1 VKITGADHTNW
12 LIEAGCRHRLDEG
25 EVKGTGL
32 YETGIVRSNKPR
44 SYLPAIILAI
54 TEES

>member
-12 LIEAGCRHRLDEG
+12 LIEA
-25 EVKGTGL
+25 GTGL